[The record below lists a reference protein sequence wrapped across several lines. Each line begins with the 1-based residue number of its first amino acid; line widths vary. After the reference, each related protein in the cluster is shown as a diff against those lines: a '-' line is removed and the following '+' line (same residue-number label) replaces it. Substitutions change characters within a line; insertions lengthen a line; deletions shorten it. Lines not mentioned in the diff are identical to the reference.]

1 VSRRSLEMFEEMTVA
16 KMYNLNETIA
26 KDIFEG
32 VTYPWEVLPK
42 ISSFILELGKTLSE
56 DDYEKRG
63 ENVWIAKSAKVAP
76 TAFINGP
83 AIIGKDAEIRH
94 CAFIRGNAIVG
105 EGAVVG
111 NSTELKN
118 VILFNKVQV
127 PHYNYVGDSVL
138 GYKSHMG
145 AGSITSNVK
154 SDKKLVV
161 VKSQDEAIETGL
173 KKFGAMLGDNVEVGC
188 GSVLNPGT
196 VIGPNSN
203 IYPLSSVR
211 GIVPAGSIYKHAGE
225 VVIKQ
230 VEE

>member
-1 VSRRSLEMFEEMTVA
+1 MEECRIENL
-16 KMYNLNETIA
+16 YNLEQTIA

-42 ISSFILELGKTLSE
+42 IEEFIISLGKTLDKNE
-56 DDYEKRG
+56 YEEKG
-63 ENVWIAKSAKVAP
+63 ENIWIAKSAKVAP
-76 TAFINGP
+76 TAYIAGP
-83 AIIGKDAEIRH
+83 AIIGKNAEIRH
-94 CAFIRGNAIVG
+94 CAFIRGKAIVG

-127 PHYNYVGDSVL
+127 PHYNYVGDSIL

-161 VKSQDEAIETGL
+161 VKNKDEKIETGL
-173 KKFGAMLGDNVEVGC
+173 KKFGAMLGDCVEVGC

-196 VIGPNSN
+196 VIGKNTN

-211 GIVPAGSIYKHAGE
+211 GVIKEKSIYKKQGE
-225 VVIKQ
+225 I
-230 VEE
+230 VEKY